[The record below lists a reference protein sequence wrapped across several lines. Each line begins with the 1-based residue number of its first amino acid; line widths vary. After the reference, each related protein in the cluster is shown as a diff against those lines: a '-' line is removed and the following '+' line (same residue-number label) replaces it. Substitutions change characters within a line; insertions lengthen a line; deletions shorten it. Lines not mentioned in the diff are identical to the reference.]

1 MNMGRVL
8 EPIQQY
14 CLDER
19 LPPLTSLVV
28 SKDRGKPGKGFIA
41 WDARDPDGARELV
54 YGFDWGTLRN
64 PFEAFGPYE
73 EPATIARQVF
83 EKRIE
88 STKAYTRIKVRGMA
102 QIVFREELM
111 LAYRGH
117 CAICGASI
125 PALLEAAH
133 VVPWSDAS
141 DDERMSIANGL
152 LLCRNH
158 HALFDR
164 GILVIGQDYTVT
176 CTSDLLSVKQD
187 GYEEATRYDASKL
200 RVPEDSCHRPDPE
213 LIVRG
218 NQLRAARSWCKS
230 D

>member
-1 MNMGRVL
+1 M
-8 EPIQQY
+8 
-14 CLDER
+14 
-19 LPPLTSLVV
+19 
-28 SKDRGKPGKGFIA
+28 KG
-41 WDARDPDGARELV
+41 
-54 YGFDWGTLRN
+54 
-64 PFEAFGPYE
+64 
-73 EPATIARQVF
+73 
-83 EKRIE
+83 
-88 STKAYTRIKVRGMA
+88 
-102 QIVFREELM
+102 FREELM

-218 NQLRAARSWCKS
+218 NQLRAARS
-230 D
+230 